1 MEYNQIPQKII
12 DLQKLS
18 FNSWYNAV
26 IAVQEQTVST
36 MDSMLNQTTWIPEDG
51 RNAMQTWMKI
61 YRDERN
67 RFKSY
72 IDDSFA
78 ALEKSLR
85 EVRKPASAQKTA
97 QKTEQAASQA

>member
-1 MEYNQIPQKII
+1 MEYNQIPKKII

-18 FNSWYNAV
+18 FDSWYNAV
-26 IAVQEQTVST
+26 TVVQEQTAST
-36 MDSMLNQTTWIPEDG
+36 MDNLLHQTTWIPEDG
-51 RNAMQTWMKI
+51 RNAMQTWIKF

-72 IDDSFA
+72 VDDGFA

-85 EVRKPASAQKTA
+85 EIKPP
-97 QKTEQAASQA
+97 KTEQTVSQAL